1 MKYTDEE
8 KKIIDEV
15 KKYLRELRLI
25 NIEKFSLTFEIE
37 DIPSPQ
43 SIKYSDEA
51 PGGFQN
57 QKENKS
63 LLICCAGSF

>member
-25 NIEKFSLTFEIE
+25 NIEKILFNI
-37 DIPSPQ
+37 
-43 SIKYSDEA
+43 
-51 PGGFQN
+51 
-57 QKENKS
+57 
-63 LLICCAGSF
+63 

>member
-43 SIKYSDEA
+43 SINTVMSILELFKIQRRTNH
-51 PGGFQN
+51 F
-57 QKENKS
+57 
-63 LLICCAGSF
+63 

>member
-25 NIEKFSLTFEIE
+25 NIEKW
-37 DIPSPQ
+37 
-43 SIKYSDEA
+43 
-51 PGGFQN
+51 
-57 QKENKS
+57 
-63 LLICCAGSF
+63 

>member
-25 NIEKFSLTFEIE
+25 NIEKLS
-37 DIPSPQ
+37 
-43 SIKYSDEA
+43 YSSKN
-51 PGGFQN
+51 PYG
-57 QKENKS
+57 NKT
-63 LLICCAGSF
+63 